1 MEFLLVHRMSQ
12 PSLIHLVSTLI
23 CDLSQRKNPAAC
35 DIKKSALSV
44 KARVRYYIN
53 NDSDDYRYAWG
64 FASSPFFLLDVSV
77 HSNRTAFIFPYT
89 NHFT

>member
-64 FASSPFFLLDVSV
+64 FASSLNNVGEPREGSLGTLIISE
-77 HSNRTAFIFPYT
+77 
-89 NHFT
+89 

>member
-44 KARVRYYIN
+44 KARVRFYIITTQTP
-53 NDSDDYRYAWG
+53 SHARG
-64 FASSPFFLLDVSV
+64 FQNGPLFFRWE
-77 HSNRTAFIFPYT
+77 HE
-89 NHFT
+89 